1 MEHLK
6 LKQKGLDVEKIRAD
20 FPIFKRKVNGKPLVY
35 LDSTATSQKPLQ
47 VINAVKE
54 CYENYYSNVHRAVHT
69 LSNEASEKYEGAH
82 EKIANLINARGME
95 EIVFTKNTTESMNL
109 ILYSWT
115 YNNLKAGDEI
125 ITTIMEHHSNIVPW
139 QSLKSRGV
147 KLKFVDINEDYTLRM
162 EDYEKL
168 ITPKTKMVT
177 VTHVSNTLGVINP
190 VKEIGKIAH
199 DNNCLFVVDGAQSV
213 PHMPVDVRDINADF
227 LSFSGH
233 KMLGPA
239 GIGVLYGKKEILE
252 EMPPFMYG
260 GDMIKEVSKE
270 STVYNDLPWKFEAG
284 TPNIEGG
291 IGLGAAVDYLQKIGM
306 ENIRAHE
313 KELVEYAFEK
323 IATIPDVTIYGPT
336 NSKIK
341 AGVFAFNIGDVHA
354 HDTASLLDEEGIAVR
369 SGHHCTMP
377 LTREKLHLQSSARAS
392 FYLYTTRDEVDA
404 LAKGIEKIRKVFKL
418 K

>member
-1 MEHLK
+1 MMAFLK
-6 LKQKGLDVEKIRAD
+6 TKSLNVQEIRKD
-20 FPIFKRKVNGKPLVY
+20 FPILQRKVNGKPLVY
-35 LDSTATSQKPLQ
+35 LDSTATSQKPVQ
-47 VINAVKE
+47 VINAIKE
-54 CYENYYSNVHRAVHT
+54 CYEKYYANVHRAVHT
-69 LSNEASEKYEGAH
+69 LSGEASEKYEEAH
-82 EKIANLINARGME
+82 EKVAKLINARGIE

-109 ILYSWT
+109 ILYSWA

-139 QSLKSRGV
+139 QSLKNRGV
-147 KLKFVDINEDYTLRM
+147 KLKFVDINPDYTLKM
-162 EDYEKL
+162 EDYENL

-199 DNNCLFVVDGAQSV
+199 DNDCLFVVDGAQSV
-213 PHMPVDVRDINADF
+213 PHMPVDVRKIDADF
-227 LSFSGH
+227 LAFSGH

-239 GIGVLYGKKEILE
+239 GIGVLYGKREILE
-252 EMPPFMYG
+252 EMQPFMYG
-260 GDMIKEVSKE
+260 GEMIKESTKE
-270 STVYNDLPWKFEAG
+270 NKVFNDLPWKFEAG

-291 IGLGAAVDYLQKIGM
+291 IGLGAAIDYLQKIGM
-306 ENIRAHE
+306 ENIREHE

-323 IATIPDVTIYGPT
+323 IGNIPDITIYGPT
-336 NSKIK
+336 NSEIK

-377 LTREKLHLQSSARAS
+377 LTREKLGLQSSVRAS
-392 FYLYTTRDEVDA
+392 FYLYTTKDEIDA
-404 LAKGIEKIRKVFKL
+404 LANGIEKVRKVFKL